1 MLLVATAGSILSLYL
16 TVVKLSAASRLDLA
30 SDVDHVASRCV
41 LSGVCLLVQEA
52 GGLRVFGKLRLKREL
67 RRLQPSVR
75 WFATFSV
82 QNSSASCFSLSLSLQ
97 SLKRPVSCSPS
108 ITSFWVMNIDVAM
121 SLQSFTIACHGA
133 HGV

>member
-82 QNSSASCFSLSLSLQ
+82 QNSSASCFSLSLSL
-97 SLKRPVSCSPS
+97 SK
-108 ITSFWVMNIDVAM
+108 A
-121 SLQSFTIACHGA
+121 
-133 HGV
+133 